1 MSDPNNPSP
10 RPSFIIRLWRFL
22 WQPSARFG
30 LATLLIAGFIGGVIF
45 WGGFNWAMESTNTL
59 EFCTS
64 CHEMRDTVYQEY
76 KQSIHYKNQFGV
88 RAICSDCHVP
98 HQWVYKIRRKIQATN
113 ELLHKVLGTIDTP
126 AKFEAHRLELAQH
139 VWATMKATNSREC
152 RNCHTEDAMDIH
164 KQSEAAQKV
173 MAPGLKAGLTC
184 IDCHQG
190 IAHHLPKM
198 PDEDEDKD
206 KDKKG

>member
-1 MSDPNNPSP
+1 MDPTA
-10 RPSFIIRLWRFL
+10 RPSQKNILLRIWTVLWR
-22 WQPSARFG
+22 PSARFS
-30 LATLLIAGFIGGVIF
+30 LATLVIFGVIGGILF
-45 WGGFNWAMESTNTL
+45 WGGFNWAMESTNSL

-98 HQWVYKIRRKIQATN
+98 HQWLFKIRRKIQASN
-113 ELLHKVLGTIDTP
+113 ELLHKILGTVGTP
-126 AKFEAHRLELAQH
+126 EKFEQHRQELAEH
-139 VWATMKATNSREC
+139 VWETMKASNSREC
-152 RNCHTEDAMDIH
+152 RNCHSQDAMDIH

-184 IDCHQG
+184 IDCHMG
-190 IAHHLPKM
+190 IAHHLPKTA
-198 PDEDEDKD
+198 EDSEEE
-206 KDKKG
+206 KKKQ